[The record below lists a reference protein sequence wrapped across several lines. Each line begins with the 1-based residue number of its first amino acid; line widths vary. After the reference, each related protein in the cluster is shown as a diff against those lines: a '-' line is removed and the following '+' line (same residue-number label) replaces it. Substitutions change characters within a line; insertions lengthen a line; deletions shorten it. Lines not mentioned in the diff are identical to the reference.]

1 MFALQWPYKIIVAS
15 YFDTYFTV
23 WSLKNLF
30 VEKLEIG
37 LVLADVKAGQIS
49 DI

>member
-1 MFALQWPYKIIVAS
+1 MFALQWPYKIIAAS
-15 YFDTYFTV
+15 YFLTL
-23 WSLKNLF
+23 SLLFENLF
-30 VEKLEIG
+30 VEELEIR